1 MLRMRNWTSR
11 AEDGL
16 LRPDTTYL
24 SGIMVRRSPC
34 RFAGPVPPFL
44 GSAPRHPPV
53 PFGARVRS
61 EAKKGERMNMNALA
75 AQAVPARAEPYGRIA
90 VLGAGS
96 WGTALAAVARTA
108 GREVTLWGR
117 DEAVLA
123 ALPRGENPR
132 YLPGVPLPEGIGAT
146 ADLAEAMAGA
156 EAVLIVTP
164 SRTLRGICA
173 QVAPHLGAEVP
184 VVLCAKGIEAETGL
198 LMTQVAEAE
207 LRGQPVGALSGP
219 TFARETA
226 LNHPT
231 AATVAFPFRY
241 ADRLAPGESP
251 AARVAVSLSTGAF
264 RLYISDDLVGVELGG
279 AVKNVIA
286 IACGMMTGAGFAEN
300 TRAALI
306 TRGMD
311 EMKALAEALGGRRE
325 TVTGLSGAGDL
336 TLTCS
341 SRTSRNMSLGVQL
354 GEGLPRGACFGGAPV
369 VVEGEVN
376 AVSVIDLARRV
387 GVSMPI
393 CEAVHA
399 VLHERADLRDAFA
412 RLWARPI
419 EGEPKGLSM
428 RFDHPVRMPGV
439 TA

>member
-1 MLRMRNWTSR
+1 
-11 AEDGL
+11 
-16 LRPDTTYL
+16 
-24 SGIMVRRSPC
+24 
-34 RFAGPVPPFL
+34 
-44 GSAPRHPPV
+44 
-53 PFGARVRS
+53 
-61 EAKKGERMNMNALA
+61 MNMDALS
-75 AQAVPARAEPYGRIA
+75 AQAVPAFAAPYRSIA

-108 GREVTLWGR
+108 GRDVTLWGR
-117 DEAVLA
+117 DEAVLDA
-123 ALPRGENPR
+123 VARQGHNPR
-132 YLPGVPLPEGIGAT
+132 HLPGVPLPDGIRAT
-146 ADLAEAMAGA
+146 SDLAQALEGA
-156 EAVLIVTP
+156 EAVMIVTP
-164 SRTLRGICA
+164 SRTLRDICRRI
-173 QVAPHLGAEVP
+173 APHLGAGVP
-184 VVLCAKGIEAETGL
+184 VVLCAKGIEAESGL

-207 LRGQPVGALSGP
+207 LPGRPVGALSGP

-226 LNHPT
+226 LHHPT
-231 AATVAFPFRY
+231 AATVAFPFGY
-241 ADRLAPGESP
+241 ADRLAPAESP
-251 AARVAVSLSTGAF
+251 ATRTAVSLSTGAF
-264 RLYISDDLVGVELGG
+264 RLYISDDLVGVEVGG

-354 GEGLPRGACFGGAPV
+354 GEGLAREACFGGEPV

-399 VLHERADLRDAFA
+399 VLHEGADLRAAFA

-419 EGEPKGLSM
+419 EGEPRALPL
-428 RFDHPVRMPGV
+428 RFDHPAR
-439 TA
+439 ALA